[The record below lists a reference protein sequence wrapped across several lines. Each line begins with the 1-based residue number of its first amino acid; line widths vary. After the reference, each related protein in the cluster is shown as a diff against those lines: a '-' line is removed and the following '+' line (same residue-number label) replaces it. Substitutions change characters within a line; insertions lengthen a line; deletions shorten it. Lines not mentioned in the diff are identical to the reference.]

1 MKYFYLLHFYGIATC
16 IVVFQLT
23 YDFDHNSVFFI
34 SLYIVGKKKRR
45 GEKTWHMV
53 SEKLA
58 GLLGGDGPMCNR
70 KHFEM
75 IDWKMI

>member
-1 MKYFYLLHFYGIATC
+1 MEKLRVLLYFSWRLIILTITAYSLFLFILLER
-16 IVVFQLT
+16 
-23 YDFDHNSVFFI
+23 
-34 SLYIVGKKKRR
+34 KKKKD

-70 KHFEM
+70 KHFKI